1 MYAENS
7 MVSFQNLPC
16 MTRTVEL
23 DIFFYWECNAEQF
36 KKNRTNRNK
45 SLMADSS
52 IQSDDKGLLAQSLG
66 HRTVR
71 WTNLE
76 RNVKK
81 PEENSFAFW
90 VEMSKQFLGTKGL
103 YFVCFI
109 FGVMC

>member
-45 SLMADSS
+45 KVSWLIALYSLMTRVCLHS
-52 IQSDDKGLLAQSLG
+52 
-66 HRTVR
+66 R
-71 WTNLE
+71 W
-76 RNVKK
+76 
-81 PEENSFAFW
+81 
-90 VEMSKQFLGTKGL
+90 GTDREQ
-103 YFVCFI
+103 
-109 FGVMC
+109 